1 MAWSTR
7 QLAEMAGTTVKSV
20 RYYHQL
26 GLLEE
31 PSRLS
36 NGYKQY
42 EVRHLVRLLQ
52 ITRLTELGVPLA
64 QVQALGDA
72 GDHPDAALR
81 VLDAELEATIGRL
94 QRIRG
99 ELALI
104 MQHRSPAEL
113 PAGFSDVGR
122 HLSEADRSLVMI
134 WSRVYDE
141 SAMDDLRTIL
151 RDEPRT
157 SDDDAFDALTPDADR
172 ATRRRLGASLAPAMG
187 QLFETY
193 PWLTDPGAQALH
205 GAESATATVG
215 AAVTELYNQAQL
227 EVLYRAYLVSAGK
240 DDDLEALEAA
250 LDAAEA
256 DGAAASVPS
265 GSAPSAT
272 AAAGGVPAPA
282 PEHDPRTRP

>member
-31 PSRLS
+31 PARLS

-52 ITRLTELGVPLA
+52 ITRLTDLGVPLA

-72 GDHPDAALR
+72 GDDPEGAFR
-81 VLDAELEATIGRL
+81 VLDAELEATIQRL

-113 PAGFSDVGR
+113 PAGFSEVGG
-122 HLSEADRSLVMI
+122 HLSEADRALVMI

-172 ATRRRLGASLAPAMG
+172 ATRRRLGTALAPG
-187 QLFETY
+187 LGRLFETY
-193 PWLTDPGAQALH
+193 PWLTDPGTQALH

-250 LDAAEA
+250 LDAAE
-256 DGAAASVPS
+256 GAEGAESV
-265 GSAPSAT
+265 APSPS
-272 AAAGGVPAPA
+272 PAPA
-282 PEHDPRTRP
+282 PELDPRTRS